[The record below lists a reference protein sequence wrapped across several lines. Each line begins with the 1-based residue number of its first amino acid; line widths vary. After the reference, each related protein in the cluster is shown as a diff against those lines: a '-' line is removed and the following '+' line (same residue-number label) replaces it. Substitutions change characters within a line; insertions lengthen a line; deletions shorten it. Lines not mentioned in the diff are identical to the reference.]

1 MEKEVLTPMMV
12 QYNKIKADNMDK
24 VLFYRLGDFYEMFD
38 DDAIEISRLLN
49 LTLTHRGKTPMCG
62 IPYHA
67 STAYIKRLLDEG
79 KKIAICEQT
88 EEPSKT
94 KKLVNRE
101 VVQIITPATV
111 VEDDFLNSKENSYIL
126 SISYSIKETQVAYS
140 DITSGDFSLQ
150 TFKKDSTFQQLSS
163 FLTQLRAKEIL
174 VNEDDYFIHRDYASV
189 LDETQIMVTKLP
201 SSDYSIK
208 KGFKLLTAH
217 LGIQNLRMFSI
228 EDNNKCL
235 GAAGALLKYI
245 KDSAKNSLSQITSY
259 SLESDNSYLKIDAST
274 RKSLEI
280 LNNTQDGGQSNTL
293 FSTIDQT
300 ITSGGARLLKK
311 WLSYPL
317 VDEQVLNNRLD
328 WVSYFKEN
336 RIERDR
342 VRNQLKNV
350 LDMTRLTTRITM
362 NRNKPSDLLS
372 ISRTANAFVNIV
384 SNDWQRYSALVN
396 DKESDKNVELK
407 IENYNSI
414 EDNTMN
420 EILTLVSIIQKAI
433 KEDSIGPFQEG
444 CVIKDGFDK
453 ELDQLRSVKNDG
465 NILLQNFVDKVKE
478 ETGIPQIK
486 LGNNKILG
494 HYLEIRKTH
503 IDKVP
508 TTFYRKQTLVNAERF
523 TNDELSELETKILK
537 SSINSERREKFVYN
551 EIVEQAKSIS
561 ESLLSLSKALSRID
575 VLQSFSSISDTMN
588 YSRPIFVN
596 KDSIDVQNG
605 RHPVVEKQL
614 GLGLFVP
621 NDLELTNNGKRF
633 CLITGPN
640 MAGKST
646 FLRQSAL
653 IVLLSQ
659 IGCFVP
665 SSSCKLSLCDKLFC
679 RVGASDNIAKGES
692 TFMVEMQ
699 EAAHILRSATE
710 KSLVIMDEIGRGTST
725 QDGMSLAHSFMKHL
739 IKVRAKTLFATHYHE
754 LTMLDVS
761 DVRLMTLSVEER
773 GNDII
778 FVRKVIDGVANSS
791 YGLHVA
797 KLAGVPKDIIRE
809 ANKFQKRHFGE
820 YTIGNMDMD
829 LFSMS
834 QLDEIENEIEDN
846 SIDYTII
853 LNELKE
859 FDLSISTPLQAM
871 VFLQKLKDEIEERE
885 SQ

>member
-1 MEKEVLTPMMV
+1 MANEVLTPMMV
-12 QYNKIKADNMDK
+12 QYNKIKANNMDK

-38 DDAIEISRLLN
+38 EDAIEVSRLLN

-67 STAYIKRLLDEG
+67 STVYIKRLLDEG

-88 EEPSKT
+88 EDPSKT
-94 KKLVNRE
+94 KKLVNRA
-101 VVQIITPATV
+101 VVQIISPATV
-111 VEDDFLNSKENSYIL
+111 VEDDFLNSKENSYII
-126 SISYSIKETQVAYS
+126 SISYSIKETHVAYS
-140 DITSGDFSLQ
+140 DITSGEFSLK
-150 TFKKDSTFQQLSS
+150 TFEKDSSFQQLAS

-174 VNEDDYFIHRDYASV
+174 VNEDDYFIHREYAAL
-189 LDETQIMVTKLP
+189 LDDTQTMVTKLP
-201 SSDYSIK
+201 SNDYSLK
-208 KGFKLLTAH
+208 KGFKLLTSH
-217 LGIQNLRMFSI
+217 LEIQNLRMFSI
-228 EDNNKCL
+228 EDKNKCI

-245 KDSAKNSLSQITSY
+245 KDSSKSSLSQITSY
-259 SLESDNSYLKIDAST
+259 SLESDNSYLKIDAAT

-293 FSTIDQT
+293 YSTIDQT

-317 VDEQVLNNRLD
+317 VDEQILNNRLD
-328 WVSYFKEN
+328 WVSYLKEN
-336 RIERDR
+336 RAERDR
-342 VRNQLKNV
+342 VRKQLKNV

-362 NRNKPSDLLS
+362 NCNKPSDLLA

-384 SNDWQRYSALVN
+384 SDDWQRYSALVN
-396 DKESDKNVELK
+396 DKESIKNVELK
-407 IENYNSI
+407 IENYSSI

-420 EILTLVSIIQKAI
+420 EILSLVSIIQKAI
-433 KEDSIGPFQEG
+433 KEESLGPFQEG
-444 CVIKDGFDK
+444 CVIKDGYDN
-453 ELDQLRSVKNDG
+453 ELDELRAIKYDG
-465 NILLQNFVDKVKE
+465 NRLLHDFVNKVKD

-494 HYLEIRKTH
+494 HFLEIRKAH

-508 TTFYRKQTLVNAERF
+508 NTFYRKQTLVNAERF
-523 TNDELSELETKILK
+523 TNEELGELETKILK
-537 SSINSERREKFVYN
+537 SSINSERREKVVYN
-551 EIVEQAKSIS
+551 EIIEQAKGIS
-561 ESLLSLSKALSRID
+561 ESLLALSKALSRID
-575 VLQSFSSISDTMN
+575 VLQSFATISENMN
-588 YSRPIFVN
+588 YCRPEFTNV
-596 KDSIDVQNG
+596 DSIQVKEG
-605 RHPVVEKQL
+605 RHPVVEKQQ

-646 FLRQSAL
+646 YLRQSAL
-653 IVLLSQ
+653 IILLSQ

-665 SSSCKLSLCDKLFC
+665 ANNCKLSLCDKLFC

-699 EAAHILRSATE
+699 EASHILRTATE
-710 KSLVIMDEIGRGTST
+710 KSFVIMDEIGRGTST

-739 IKVRAKTLFATHYHE
+739 VKVRAKTLFATHYHE

-761 DVRLMTLSVEER
+761 DVRLMTLAVEER
-773 GNDII
+773 GKDII
-778 FVRKVIDGVANSS
+778 FVRKVKDGVANSS

-797 KLAGVPKDIIRE
+797 KLAGVPKEILKE
-809 ANKFQKRHFGE
+809 ANKFQKTHFGE

-829 LFSMS
+829 LFSLS
-834 QLDEIENEIEDN
+834 QLDEIENEAEDN
-846 SIDYTII
+846 SIDYNSI
-853 LNELKE
+853 LSELKE
-859 FDLSISTPLQAM
+859 FNLSISTPLQTM
-871 VFLQKLKDEIEERE
+871 VFIQKLKDEIEERE

>member
-1 MEKEVLTPMMV
+1 MVKEVITPMMV

-38 DDAIEISRLLN
+38 EDAIEVSRLLN

-67 STAYIKRLLDEG
+67 STVYIKRLLDEG

-88 EEPSKT
+88 EDPSKT

-101 VVQIITPATV
+101 VVQIISPATV

-126 SISYSIKETQVAYS
+126 SISYSIKETHVAYS
-140 DITSGDFSLQ
+140 DITSGEFSLQ
-150 TFKKDSTFQQLSS
+150 TFLNDSSFHQLAS

-174 VNEDDYFIHRDYASV
+174 VNEDDYFIHRDFAAL

-201 SSDYSIK
+201 SNDYSMK

-217 LGIQNLRMFSI
+217 LEIQNLKMFSI
-228 EDNNKCL
+228 EENNKCL

-245 KDSAKNSLSQITSY
+245 KDSAKSSLSQITSY
-259 SLESDNSYLKIDAST
+259 SLESDNSYLKIDSST

-293 FSTIDQT
+293 YSTIDQT

-317 VDEQVLNNRLD
+317 VDEKILNNRLD
-328 WVSYFKEN
+328 WVSYLKEN
-336 RIERDR
+336 RSERNR
-342 VRNQLKNV
+342 VRTQLKNV

-372 ISRTANAFVNIV
+372 ISRTASAFVNIV
-384 SNDWQRYSALVN
+384 SDNWQMYSALVN

-407 IENYNSI
+407 IENYSSI

-420 EILTLVSIIQKAI
+420 EILSLVEIINKAI
-433 KEDSIGPFQEG
+433 KEESLGPFQEG
-444 CVIKDGFDK
+444 CVIKDGYDK
-453 ELDQLRSVKNDG
+453 ELDELRAVKHDG
-465 NILLQNFVDKVKE
+465 NRLLSNFVEKVKE

-494 HYLEIRKTH
+494 HFLEIRKTH

-508 TTFYRKQTLVNAERF
+508 STFYRKQTLVNAERF
-523 TNDELSELETKILK
+523 TNDELSDLETKILK
-537 SSINSERREKFVYN
+537 CSINSERREKFVYN
-551 EIVEQAKSIS
+551 EIVEKAKSIS
-561 ESLLSLSKALSRID
+561 ESLLALSKALSRID
-575 VLQSFSSISDTMN
+575 VLQSFATVSENMNYCRPEFTNEDSIS
-588 YSRPIFVN
+588 V
-596 KDSIDVQNG
+596 KEG

-614 GLGLFVP
+614 GLGQFVP

-646 FLRQSAL
+646 YLRQSAL
-653 IVLLSQ
+653 IILLAQ
-659 IGCFVP
+659 VGCFVP
-665 SSSCKLSLCDKLFC
+665 SSDCKLSLCDKLFC

-699 EAAHILRSATE
+699 EASHILRTATE
-710 KSLVIMDEIGRGTST
+710 KSFVIMDEIGRGTST

-739 IKVRAKTLFATHYHE
+739 VKIRAKTLFATHYHE

-761 DVRLMTLSVEER
+761 DVKLMTLAVEER
-773 GNDII
+773 GKDII

-797 KLAGVPKDIIRE
+797 KLAGVPKEILKE

-834 QLDEIENEIEDN
+834 QLEEIENTKEDN
-846 SIDYTII
+846 SIDYDSI
-853 LNELKE
+853 LTELKE

>member
-1 MEKEVLTPMMV
+1 MAKEVLTPMMV
-12 QYNKIKADNMDK
+12 QYNKIKAENMDK

-38 DDAIEISRLLN
+38 DDAIEVSRLLN

-88 EEPSKT
+88 EDPSKT

-101 VVQIITPATV
+101 VVQIISPATV
-111 VEDDFLNSKENSYIL
+111 VEDDFLDSKESSYIL
-126 SISYSIKETQVAYS
+126 SISYSIKETHVAFS
-140 DITSGDFSLQ
+140 DITSGEFSLK
-150 TFKKDSTFQQLSS
+150 TFEKDSSFQQLSS

-174 VNEDDYFIHRDYASV
+174 VNEDDYFVHRDYAAI

-201 SSDYSIK
+201 SNDYSIK
-208 KGFKLLTAH
+208 KGFKLLTSH
-217 LGIQNLRMFSI
+217 LEVQNLRMFSI
-228 EDNNKCL
+228 EDKNKCL

-245 KDSAKNSLSQITSY
+245 KDSAKSSLSQITSY
-259 SLESDNSYLKIDAST
+259 TIESDNSYLKIDAST

-293 FSTIDQT
+293 FSTIDQS

-317 VDEQVLNNRLD
+317 VDESILNNRLD

-336 RIERDR
+336 REERER
-342 VRNQLKNV
+342 VRNELRNV

-384 SNDWQRYSALVN
+384 SGDWERYSALVN

-420 EILTLVSIIQKAI
+420 EILSLVDIIQKAI
-433 KEDSIGPFQEG
+433 KEESLGPFQEG
-444 CVIKDGFDK
+444 CVIKDGYDK
-453 ELDQLRSVKNDG
+453 ELDELRSVVHDG
-465 NILLQNFVDKVKE
+465 NKLLNAFVEKVKE

-508 TTFYRKQTLVNAERF
+508 STFYRKQTLVNAERF
-523 TNDELSELETKILK
+523 TNDELSEIETKILK

-551 EIVEQAKSIS
+551 EIVERAKSIS
-561 ESLLSLSKALSRID
+561 ESLLALSKALSRID
-575 VLQSFSSISDTMN
+575 VLQSFATISENMN
-588 YSRPIFVN
+588 YCRPEFCET
-596 KDSIDVQNG
+596 DSIEVKDG
-605 RHPVVEKQL
+605 RHPVVEKQQ

-621 NDLELTNNGKRF
+621 NDLELSQKGKRF

-646 FLRQSAL
+646 YLRQSAL
-653 IVLLSQ
+653 IILLAQ

-665 SSSCKLSLCDKLFC
+665 ASSCKLSLCDKLFC

-699 EAAHILRSATE
+699 EASHILRTATQR
-710 KSLVIMDEIGRGTST
+710 SFVIMDEIGRGTST

-739 IKVRAKTLFATHYHE
+739 ISLRAKTLFATHYHE

-761 DVRLMTLSVEER
+761 GVRLMTLSVEEK
-773 GNDII
+773 GKDII
-778 FVRKVIDGVANSS
+778 FVRKVVDGVANSS

-797 KLAGVPKDIIRE
+797 KLAGVPKEIIKE

-834 QLDEIENEIEDN
+834 QLEELENEEEDN
-846 SIDYTII
+846 SIDYNSI
-853 LNELKE
+853 LRELKE
-859 FDLSISTPLQAM
+859 FDLSVTTPLQTM
-871 VFLQKLKDEIEERE
+871 VFLQKLKDEIDERE